1 MAQQNAGKVF
11 ESQWKKSVPEG
22 MMYFRIPDP
31 PQSFQQTAR
40 FSLKPPFDCFMFYKG
55 TLFCLEL
62 KTTKSK
68 SFSVEM
74 KKDDTGMIH
83 YHQIQNLREYSK
95 FDNVVS
101 GLVLNYRVEDKG
113 AEITYF
119 ISIENFDKM
128 MSKLT
133 KKSFN
138 AIDLINNGAVKIAT
152 EKKRTLFNYGVKEF
166 IETMIQSNTTK

>member
-11 ESQWKKSVPEG
+11 ESGWKKSTPEDI
-22 MMYFRIPDP
+22 MYFRIPDP

-74 KKDDTGMIH
+74 SKEDKGMIH
-83 YHQIQNLREYSK
+83 YHQIENLREYSK
-95 FDNVVS
+95 YENVVS
-101 GLVLNYRVEDKG
+101 GLVLNFRIEDKG
-113 AEITYF
+113 TEITYF
-119 ISIENFDKM
+119 ISIDDFDEM
-128 MSKLT
+128 MSKST

-138 AIDLINNGAVKIAT
+138 AIDLINNGAIKIEST
-152 EKKRTLFNYGVKEF
+152 KKRTLFSYGVKEF
-166 IETMIQSNTTK
+166 IKRFVE

>member
-11 ESQWKKSVPEG
+11 ENSWKQSVPEDI
-22 MMYFRIPDP
+22 MYFRIPDP
-31 PQSFQQTAR
+31 PQSFQKTAR

-68 SFSVEM
+68 SFSVELS
-74 KKDDTGMIH
+74 KEDKGMIH
-83 YHQIQNLREYSK
+83 YHQIENLREYSK
-95 FDNVVS
+95 YENVIS
-101 GLVLNYRVEDKG
+101 GLVLNFRIEDKG

-119 ISIENFDKM
+119 ISIDNFDKM
-128 MSKLT
+128 MSKST

-138 AIDLINNGAVKIAT
+138 AIDLINNGAIKI
-152 EKKRTLFNYGVKEF
+152 ESIKKRTLFSYGVREF
-166 IETMIQSNTTK
+166 IERFIK

>member
-1 MAQQNAGKVF
+1 MAQNVGKVF
-11 ESQWKKSVPEG
+11 EAQWKKSVPEDV
-22 MMYFRIPDP
+22 MFFRIPDP

-40 FSLKPPFDCFMFYKG
+40 FSLKPPFDSFMFYHG

-74 KKDDTGMIH
+74 SKEDKGMIH
-83 YHQIQNLREYSK
+83 YHQICNLREYAK
-95 FDNVVS
+95 FDGVVS
-101 GLVLNYRVEDKG
+101 GLVLNFRIEDKN
-113 AEITYF
+113 AETTYF

-138 AIDLINNGAVKIAT
+138 AIDLLQNGAIKIEST
-152 EKKRTLFNYGVKEF
+152 KKRTLFCYGVKEF
-166 IETMIQSNTTK
+166 IEKLCK

>member
-1 MAQQNAGKVF
+1 MAKDNVGKIF
-11 ESQWKKSVPEG
+11 ENGWKNSVPEDV
-22 MMYFRIPDP
+22 MFIRIPDQ
-31 PQSFQQTAR
+31 PQVFQKTAN

-74 KKDDTGMIH
+74 TKDDKAMIH
-83 YHQIQNLREYSK
+83 YHQIENLRKYAK
-95 FDNVVS
+95 FEGVVS
-101 GLVLNYRVEDKG
+101 GLILNFRIEDKG
-113 AEITYF
+113 MEVTYF

-128 MSKLT
+128 MKKVK

-138 AIDLINNGAVKIAT
+138 AIDLINNGAIKIDSK
-152 EKKRTLFNYGVKEF
+152 KKRTLFSYGVKEF
-166 IETMIQSNTTK
+166 IEGFIK